1 MTVSIY
7 NTLTRLKEPFE
18 SQEPGKVKMYVC
30 GPTVYDYIHIGNARP
45 VIFFDVVRR
54 YLEDVGNDV
63 QYVVNF
69 TDVDDKLIR
78 KAEQLGRTVP
88 EVAETYIAAFNE
100 DIESLGVH
108 KATINPRVTDHIPQ
122 IIAFI
127 QGLVD
132 KGYAYESEGDVYFR
146 TAAFADY
153 GKLSHQNIE
162 ELQFGIRIEVGDR
175 KQEQQDFVLWKGAKP
190 GEIKWESPFGEGRPG
205 WHIECSAMA
214 RAYLGDTLDIHGGG
228 HDLQFPHHEC
238 EVAQSEAL
246 TGKPLANYW
255 MHNGY
260 IHINNEKMSKS
271 LGNGITVNE
280 LVKRVKPNAIRYFML
295 STHYRS
301 PLNFSNETVAQA
313 EKSVERIANSA
324 ANLKHRLS
332 TISGEAQIVPVISG
346 NGLIASGESDLDA
359 KLQVIHEQFHA
370 KMSDDFNTPDAITSV
385 FDLVAEANQYMN
397 RNDASAAGLR
407 ALLALFERMD
417 AVLGLLPKLK
427 EDAEL
432 LDTDIEQLIVER
444 TEARQSKNWAR
455 ADEIRDLLIEKNI
468 ILEDTPQGIRWRRK

>member
-7 NTLTRLKEPFE
+7 NTISRLKEPFVP
-18 SQEPGKVKMYVC
+18 QEPGKVKMYVC

-54 YLEDVGNDV
+54 YLEDIGNKV

-78 KAEQLGRTVP
+78 KAEQLGTTVP
-88 EVAETYIAAFNE
+88 EVAETFIAAFYA
-100 DIESLGVH
+100 DIEALGVH
-108 KATINPRVTDHIPQ
+108 KATLNPRVTEHIPQ

-127 QGLVD
+127 QGLID
-132 KGYAYESEGDVYFR
+132 KGYAYMSDGDVYYR
-146 TAAFADY
+146 TAAFKDY

-162 ELQFGIRIEVGDR
+162 ELQFGIRVEIGDR
-175 KQEQQDFVLWKGAKP
+175 KENQQDFVLWKGAKP
-190 GEIKWESPFGEGRPG
+190 GEIKWDSPFGDGRPG

-214 RAYLGDTLDIHGGG
+214 REYLGDTLDIHGGG

-246 TGKPLANYW
+246 SGQPLANYW

-271 LGNGITVNE
+271 LGNGITVHE
-280 LVKRVKPNAIRYFML
+280 LVKRVKPHAIRYFML

-301 PLNFSNETVAQA
+301 PLNFSDDTVAQA
-313 EKSVERIANSA
+313 ENSVERIANCS
-324 ANLKHRLS
+324 ANLRHRLKAVEGS
-332 TISGEAQIVPVISG
+332 QTQAAGARNDLVSSGDA
-346 NGLIASGESDLDA
+346 ALDERLKA
-359 KLQVIHEQFHA
+359 IHEQFHA
-370 KMSDDFNTPDAITSV
+370 RMSDDFNTPDAITSV
-385 FDLVAEANQYMN
+385 FDLVTEANQYLN
-397 RNDASAAGLR
+397 RTDASSGAI
-407 ALLALFERMD
+407 LALVTLLERMD
-417 AVLGLLPKLK
+417 AVLGLLPLQQA
-427 EDAEL
+427 DDEL
-432 LDTDIEQLIVER
+432 LDADIEQLIVER

-455 ADEIRDLLIEKNI
+455 ADEIRDLLTVKNI
-468 ILEDTPQGIRWRRK
+468 VLEDTPQGIRWRRK